1 MLHLWFLTVDLIYIH
16 FVPFVT
22 SIPWCK
28 AFFPWPCTTHQNDL
42 WTRLWMKFISWN
54 ISRSSAMTGTYTQA
68 GMHWLHKEREAMR
81 KYLLLVPSNGIY
93 TSPFPPSF
101 HLALCLWDQSVKI
114 SGDWFGEERRAIS
127 GNPLS
132 WLSPG
137 NCLWLCPL
145 PGPLKSIDS
154 LGF

>member
-28 AFFPWPCTTHQNDL
+28 AFFPWPCTTPQNEL

-68 GMHWLHKEREAMR
+68 GMYWLHKEREAMR
-81 KYLLLVPSNGIY
+81 NTFSWSLQMEFIPHPSHPLFTWPSAYGI
-93 TSPFPPSF
+93 SQWRS
-101 HLALCLWDQSVKI
+101 LEIDLGKK
-114 SGDWFGEERRAIS
+114 EE
-127 GNPLS
+127 LS
-132 WLSPG
+132 QEIHSPG
-137 NCLWLCPL
+137 YLQGTASGCVPCLGLWSP
-145 PGPLKSIDS
+145 
-154 LGF
+154 